1 VRVGIV
7 VVVVVVLLLVVLVV
21 IPAFVGEVVI
31 DGTSYLD
38 LAFDYSIANFVSS
51 PSCSIVCSNAL
62 STVFVDNVTVALST
76 CGGAVRFLDE
86 LQKTCVACVVLFRLA
101 TLGPIQRLFVGD
113 IST

>member
-7 VVVVVVLLLVVLVV
+7 VVVVVVLLLVILVV

-38 LAFDYSIANFVSS
+38 LAFDSSIANFVST

-62 STVFVDNVTVALST
+62 STAFVDNVTVALST

-86 LQKTCVACVVLFRLA
+86 LQKTCVVCVVLFRLA